1 MNIDCVSKKKTF
13 QPNEKDKELA
23 SQRSGAEGTA
33 SKNGSEFGVYGGK
46 KKMAGT
52 ESKSSLR

>member
-46 KKMAGT
+46 KKKWLAQ
-52 ESKSSLR
+52 RVRAV